1 MGVRNPRVGA
11 LSVRSD
17 DRFDGNFS
25 VLTWPLYLKV
35 VVPDIPAEMLSSF
48 FDSSGYLFAE

>member
-1 MGVRNPRVGA
+1 VFAIREWGA
-11 LSVRSD
+11 LSVRRD
-17 DRFDGNFS
+17 DCFDGNFS
-25 VLTWPLYLKV
+25 VLTWPLYLKI